1 MRISTQKSPS
11 GGTYCTAGGEQQAL
25 RAELITAKTKAARA
39 DQASKMLE
47 GVKYARCPE
56 CGSDV
61 SDRVGQESQCRLCG
75 SPKTGESVEPA
86 LELEALRRD
95 FNERIDQI
103 GDSISRRQR
112 ALSRLE
118 AQLRQMEEKKAALD
132 SELQA
137 QLERYDSAF
146 VESVRGIE
154 REVATLV
161 ERMRLIKKL
170 QQMPQAIDALQEE
183 AGALQGRIDQLR
195 QRASEERDRLKAAD
209 ANVSAIAAKFK
220 RIMVRISF
228 PGVSDE
234 DDVVIDPRN
243 WRPVVVHRDQEW
255 TFWDAGSGGKKTLF
269 NVCYALAIHAV
280 ARERGMS
287 VPDVLIIDSPTKNI
301 SDDENPQLVSSL
313 YEEIYRLS
321 ADSNG
326 GTTQF
331 VLIDSDLVR
340 PRPPLEGFVQR
351 RFAGE
356 DDAPSLIPYYK
367 GP

>member
-1 MRISTQKSPS
+1 
-11 GGTYCTAGGEQQAL
+11 
-25 RAELITAKTKAARA
+25 
-39 DQASKMLE
+39 
-47 GVKYARCPE
+47 
-56 CGSDV
+56 
-61 SDRVGQESQCRLCG
+61 
-75 SPKTGESVEPA
+75 
-86 LELEALRRD
+86 
-95 FNERIDQI
+95 
-103 GDSISRRQR
+103 
-112 ALSRLE
+112 
-118 AQLRQMEEKKAALD
+118 
-132 SELQA
+132 
-137 QLERYDSAF
+137 
-146 VESVRGIE
+146 
-154 REVATLV
+154 
-161 ERMRLIKKL
+161 MRLIKKL

-287 VPDVLIIDSPTKNI
+287 VPEVLIIDSPTKNI

-340 PRPPLEGFVQR
+340 PHPPLEGFVQR